1 MKKNEDLR
9 RGFVSAIGAYSLWG
23 ILPIYWKL
31 VSNVP
36 AQEIL
41 AHRILWCLFFM
52 LAVVFVM
59 NRKKQLYEEVSQLV
73 HTPTKLLAVVMGA
86 LFITVNWFVYIWAVN
101 DHRVIETSLGYYIN
115 PLFSVLLGI
124 VFLNERLSL
133 GQIISVTLAASGVF
147 YMTTHFGSIPWVA
160 IMLAVSFGLYGL
172 CKKVAAL
179 SPITSITLETLIIAP
194 FALLYLLYL
203 DYHDLGSF
211 ESLSLTAIFLAGSG
225 VVTAIPLLL
234 FANGANK
241 LSLTMLG
248 FIQYLSPTI
257 ALLLGIF
264 LYHESFTEVHYVSFG
279 LIWTALLIFS
289 VSNTKLFLKGEMLLR
304 DFAVRVKEHRPCK
317 EEK

>member
-1 MKKNEDLR
+1 MKNNEDLS
-9 RGFVSAIGAYSLWG
+9 RGFASAIGAYCLWG

-31 VSNVP
+31 VSTVP

-41 AHRILWCLFFM
+41 AHRIFWCLLFM
-52 LAVVFVM
+52 LAVILIM
-59 NRKKQLYEEVSQLV
+59 NRKKQLYEEASQFIHKPIRLFA
-73 HTPTKLLAVVMGA
+73 LVMGA

-101 DHRVIETSLGYYIN
+101 DNRVIETSLGYYIN
-115 PLFSVLLGI
+115 PLFSVFLGI
-124 VFLNERLSL
+124 LFLKEKLSFW
-133 GQIISVTLAASGVF
+133 QIISVALAASGVL
-147 YMTTHFGSIPWVA
+147 YITMHFGSIPWVA
-160 IMLAVSFGLYGL
+160 IILAVSFGLYGL

-194 FALLYLLYL
+194 FAFLYLIYL
-203 DYHDLGSF
+203 NYHGLGSF
-211 ESLSLTAIFLAGSG
+211 DSLSRTSIFLMGSG

-264 LYHESFTEVHYVSFG
+264 LYHEPFTEAHYVSFG
-279 LIWTALLIFS
+279 LIWAALLIFS
-289 VSNTKLFLKGEMLLR
+289 LSKTELFLKSELLLR
-304 DFAVRVKEHRPCK
+304 DFSEKLKERRPCK